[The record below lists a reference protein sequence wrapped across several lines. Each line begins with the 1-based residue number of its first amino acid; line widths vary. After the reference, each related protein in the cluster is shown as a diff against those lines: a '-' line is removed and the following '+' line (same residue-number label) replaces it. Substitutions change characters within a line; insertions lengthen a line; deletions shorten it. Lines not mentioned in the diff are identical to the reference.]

1 MRATWICDVNDV
13 VPANPRG
20 RSAVLWLAALGA
32 LVVLLDVLIRPAG
45 EFPLNDDWS
54 YARCVQ
60 SGVERWTFQFTGWT
74 SVPLIA
80 QALWGALFCLP
91 FGFSFAALRL
101 STAVAGLLGTG
112 GMFFLARSAG
122 HDRPTAFAAALTL
135 AVNPLFVN
143 LSQTFMTDV
152 PFAAACIW
160 GLVGWTRALA
170 DSRARWKWLGFIGS
184 LAAALIRH
192 PGVVLPLAFFLAT
205 RIGRRDTR
213 PSRAVWPAVG
223 VVLTLIVFCAYG
235 AAHLGLRPFWIGQ
248 GQELLA
254 GLGSSAGWMRM
265 LERAGEIAVYLGL
278 FGLPFALYGLAG
290 EPRRQALARLA
301 WVVPTAAL
309 AAIGLAQMDIR
320 LPLAGNVLFDAG
332 LGPIRLFDVTTCGLP
347 SGFSVSPAW
356 WTLATGLGVA
366 GALLGAGRWCERG
379 CRRAP
384 SAETDRRTAVLFL
397 ACAAGWVLPMLVAGY
412 MDRYLIALLP
422 LWLLGIVPPAKG
434 RDVRRSRVL
443 PAAAGLAALLLALFS
458 VIATRDYFSWNRAR
472 WAALDDLVLRRQIA
486 PERIDGGFEFNAWQ
500 RYDPA
505 HPADRQPVPGRSWWW
520 VADDEYAIAMGPVPG
535 YAERARYPFARGG
548 WVPPGSILVLQ
559 REDPAP

>member
-1 MRATWICDVNDV
+1 MNDG
-13 VPANPRG
+13 VPADPRG
-20 RSAVLWLAALGA
+20 RPAALWLAALGA
-32 LVVLLDVLIRPAG
+32 LVVLLFALIRPAG

-54 YARCVQ
+54 YARFVQ
-60 SGVERWTFQFTGWT
+60 NGVEQGQVRFKGWT

-101 STAVAGLLGTG
+101 STAVAGLLGTW

-135 AVNPLFVN
+135 AVNPLWVN

-160 GLVGWTRALA
+160 ALAGWTRALA
-170 DSRARWKWLGFIGS
+170 DPRARWRWLGFFAS
-184 LAAALIRH
+184 LAASLIRH
-192 PGVVLPLAFFLAT
+192 PGVVLPVAFFLAT
-205 RIGRRDTR
+205 RVGQRDARR
-213 PSRAVWPAVG
+213 SRAAWPAAGVG
-223 VVLTLIVFCAYG
+223 LALIGFCAYG

-254 GLGSSAGWMRM
+254 GLGSFAGWLRM

-278 FGLPFALYGLAG
+278 FGLPFALFGLAG

-301 WVVPTAAL
+301 WVLPAAAL
-309 AAIGLAQMDIR
+309 AALGLARMGIR

-332 LGPIRLFDVTTCGLP
+332 LGPVRLFDVSTCGLP
-347 SGFSVSPAW
+347 NGFSVSPAW

-366 GALLGAGRWCERG
+366 GALLGAGRWCARG
-379 CRRAP
+379 RRRAEP
-384 SAETDRRTAVLFL
+384 PETDRRTAVLL
-397 ACAAGWVLPMLVAGY
+397 AGCAAGWVVPMLAAGY
-412 MDRYLIALLP
+412 MDRYLVLLLP
-422 LWLLGIVPPAKG
+422 LWLLGIVPPAAG
-434 RDVRRSRVL
+434 RAGRRSRGL
-443 PAAAGLAALLLALFS
+443 QAAAGTVALLLALFS
-458 VIATRDYFSWNRAR
+458 VVATRDYFAWNRAR
-472 WAALDDLVLRRQIA
+472 WAALDDLVLRRQVA
-486 PERIDGGFEFNAWQ
+486 PERIDGGFEFNGWH

-520 VADDEYAIAMGPVPG
+520 VADDEFAIAMGPVPG
-535 YAERARYPFARGG
+535 YAERARYPFPRGLGTSPG
-548 WVPPGSILVLQ
+548 WILVLQ
-559 REDPAP
+559 REESAP